1 MGSDPRNL
9 DGSPGRRGRGALG
22 LIARRCAGQD
32 NLSIRLNGA
41 LDKSLKAAV
50 TADSGFQI

>member
-41 LDKSLKAAV
+41 FDKSLKAAV